1 MRTDATLQAAVLE
14 ELKWEPSVRE
24 TDVGVSVKNGIVTLS
39 GFVGSY
45 AEKFAAERAAERVSG
60 VRAIAEDLQ
69 VHLPTSR
76 VRNDPDIA
84 KAAASALEWDIEVP
98 DGLHVMVENGWV
110 TLKGQVEWQFQKR
123 AAERAVRNLIGVRG
137 VTNLIA
143 VKPSRVATF
152 EVSDKIKAA
161 LRRGAE
167 MDAERIKVEAHDG
180 KVTLK
185 GSVRSWAER
194 EDAER
199 AAWSAPGVT
208 EVDDRIAVG
217 L

>member
-39 GFVGSY
+39 GFVDSY
-45 AEKFAAERAAERVSG
+45 AEKFAAERAAGRVSG
-60 VRAIAEDLQ
+60 VRAIAEDLA

-98 DGLHVMVENGWV
+98 EGLHVMVENGWI

-137 VTNLIA
+137 VTNLVS
-143 VKPSRVATF
+143 VKPSGVTTL

-167 MDAERIKVEAHDG
+167 ADADHIKVEARDG

-185 GSVRSWAER
+185 GTVRSWAER

-199 AAWSAPGVT
+199 AAWSAPGVV

-217 L
+217 V

>member
-14 ELKWEPSVRE
+14 ELKWEPSIRE

-39 GFVGSY
+39 GFVDSY
-45 AEKFAAERAAERVSG
+45 AEKFAAERAAGRVSG
-60 VRAIAEDLQ
+60 VRAIAEDLE

-76 VRNDPDIA
+76 ERNDPDIA

-98 DGLHVMVENGWV
+98 DGLHMMVEHGWI
-110 TLKGQVEWQFQKR
+110 TLKGEVEWQFQKR
-123 AAERAVRNLIGVRG
+123 AAERAIRNLIGVRG
-137 VTNLIA
+137 VTNLVS
-143 VKPSRVATF
+143 VKPSGVTTL

-167 MDAERIKVEAHDG
+167 ADADRIKVEARDG

-185 GSVRSWAER
+185 GTVRSWAER

-199 AAWSAPGVT
+199 AAWSAPGVV

-217 L
+217 V